1 MSLVNEQ
8 SALRYQGNDGPVYWG
23 EKDFAEYYFTEDKKI
38 YSDKIS
44 KFVFNCNLRSNNA
57 VIDRISKIYDFIF
70 IDEVQDLAGFDL
82 ELLKLLFQSTSSILL
97 VGDPRQV
104 TYLTHN
110 SRKHNKYSDGN
121 IKEFIEKELGKKIKF
136 IVDEDTL
143 KTSHRN
149 NQSICDF
156 SGKLYPRLPTPTPCV
171 CPSCRKYIEEHEGIY
186 LVKKKDVDYYL
197 QKYKPVQLRWSA
209 TIKVNQQYDFM
220 NLGAS
225 KGLTFDST
233 MIYPTKDMKKWIEN
247 NAYNLKNEARA
258 KFYVGV
264 TRARYSVGIV
274 MDFEDNGTYI
284 GVKKFSIKDE
294 K

>member
-1 MSLVNEQ
+1 MNNLLSSVKEKMVLYIGERVTLQSITLLKTKKYILIKFQSLCLIATKVQ
-8 SALRYQGNDGPVYWG
+8 
-23 EKDFAEYYFTEDKKI
+23 I
-38 YSDKIS
+38 MH
-44 KFVFNCNLRSNNA
+44 
-57 VIDRISKIYDFIF
+57 VINRISKIYDLIF

-82 ELLKLLFQSTSSILL
+82 ELLKLLFQSSSSILL

-110 SRKHNKYSDGN
+110 SKKYDKYSDGK
-121 IKEFIEKELGKKIKF
+121 IKEFVEKELGKKIKC

-143 KTSHRN
+143 NSSHRN
-149 NQSICDF
+149 NQCICVF
-156 SGKLYPRLPTPTPCV
+156 SGKLYPELPTPTPCL
-171 CPSCRKYIEEHEGIY
+171 CPSCREYTEEHEGIY
-186 LVKKKDVDYYL
+186 LVKKKDVNYYL

-209 TIKVNQQYDFM
+209 KIKVNQQYDFM

-225 KGLTFDST
+225 KGLTFDRT
-233 MIYPTKDMKKWIEN
+233 LIYPTKDMIKWIED
-247 NAYNLKNEARA
+247 NAYMLKNEARA
-258 KFYVGV
+258 KFNVGV

-274 MDFEDNGTYI
+274 MDFEDIGTFI